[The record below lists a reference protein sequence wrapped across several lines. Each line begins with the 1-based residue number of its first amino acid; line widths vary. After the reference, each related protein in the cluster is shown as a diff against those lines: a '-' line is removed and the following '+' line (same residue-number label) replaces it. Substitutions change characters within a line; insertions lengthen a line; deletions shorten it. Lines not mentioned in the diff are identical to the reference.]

1 VLAREGRDMTRIIR
15 FAGLVLATIVVA
27 GCAAEHYPVGGGECR
42 PGDPVQG
49 MPAQTCPAV

>member
-1 VLAREGRDMTRIIR
+1 MTRLIR
-15 FAGLVLATIVVA
+15 IAGLVLAAAVVA
-27 GCAAEHYPVGGGECR
+27 GCAADHYPVGGGECR

>member
-1 VLAREGRDMTRIIR
+1 MTRIIR
-15 FAGLVLATIVVA
+15 IAGLVLATLVVA
-27 GCAAEHYPVGGGECR
+27 GCAGDRYPVGGDACR